1 MFSLLSMSA
10 SANSAV
16 SFTLSFM
23 RSRAVGMRLFKLLS
37 FTENTSVVLRHMS
50 ILTVLALIPWK
61 ANAQYS
67 ICLDLFTLP
76 AFPSAKTVPHLSVDK
91 ELMVELVKN
100 KRFPLLPNGVDAAG
114 NKVGWFISHSMLGD
128 PYIVRIAK
136 SIEGKIISMTYEA
149 LTEAN
154 ERKYYKQAAN
164 FLEPFEAEIRLP
176 RKGQRILHIDPSVQV
191 KLIEKHGLTPQDVL
205 EILRHVPANVIYVDD
220 IAHRS
225 RMVDSFYFYIPTG
238 ERTPLRVAIIFDKN
252 KYFLATAYYPDTYKA
267 GRHY

>member
-1 MFSLLSMSA
+1 
-10 SANSAV
+10 
-16 SFTLSFM
+16 
-23 RSRAVGMRLFKLLS
+23 MRLSKILS
-37 FTENTSVVLRHMS
+37 FTENTSVMLRHMS
-50 ILTVLALIPWK
+50 ILTILALMPWQ

-76 AFPSAKTVPHLSVDK
+76 AFPSVKSVPHLAVDK

-100 KRFPLLPNGVDAAG
+100 KRFPLLPDGVDAAG
-114 NKVGWFISHSMLGD
+114 NQVGWFISHSSLGD
-128 PYIVRIAK
+128 PYVVRVAR
-136 SIEGKIISMTYEA
+136 SLEGKVVRMTYEA

-154 ERKYYKQAAN
+154 ERRYYRQAAN

-205 EILRHVPANVIYVDD
+205 QILRHVPSSVEYIDD
-220 IAHRS
+220 IGHRS
-225 RMVDSFYFYIPTG
+225 QMVDSFYFYIPTG
-238 ERTPLRVAIIFDKN
+238 ERTPLRVAIIFEN
-252 KYFLATAYYPDTYKA
+252 NMYYLATAYYPDTYRP